1 MQNNCAQNAP
11 YKHLILSLHLYL
23 SHSQNA
29 FLYVYFYYLLLNVSF
44 LTTFIDIVMQY
55 GSMDQSLILTQ
66 PFIRIKQHH
75 LSTVAK
81 GSS

>member
-23 SHSQNA
+23 SHSKNKHTGMH
-29 FLYVYFYYLLLNVSF
+29 FDYLLLNISF

-55 GSMDQSLILTQ
+55 GSMNQSLILTQ

-75 LSTVAK
+75 SSTVAK